1 MESRICSLAC
11 AVHRYGLTIDSRG
24 TSKTMLMLTPI
35 TITIALMCFA
45 FMVALAYVAID
56 EQA

>member
-1 MESRICSLAC
+1 MQRL
-11 AVHRYGLTIDSRG
+11 GLTIGPNG

-35 TITIALMCFA
+35 TITIALLCFA